1 MKKSTFTPILFFS
14 SVILYAQQNEL
25 MFHSLGSQHGLTYSA
40 VRDILQD
47 SKGYIWIA
55 TLKGLNRYDGYNIK
69 QYYKSDDGLS
79 SNCIEKLLLLGRD
92 TLLMGT
98 NEGLC
103 LYDMMREKF
112 TTIVPQTK
120 APLYVLDMAYDGRS
134 VFIASDSGL
143 YAYSKTE
150 QSMPLLHKGLIV
162 KVTLDMN
169 GNVWA
174 VSPNTIYCFRPN
186 GQMTRKIT
194 ATEVSPD
201 YPVEFTSIYKDSQGT
216 LWLGTTENGLYR
228 YNKNYN
234 QFVSVEFASQDR
246 KDMRYIRCIQED
258 MRGNLWIGTENG
270 LFIYDYTDNSYI
282 QYRQHAKDVQSGLTD
297 NAIYTIYKSRGDIM
311 WIGTFFGGVSYT
323 SPTENNF
330 HYTIADN
337 GKQYRKEKQSA
348 TSLKIKTELCGL
360 HPKIMEFL
368 FFTRMVTSG
377 I

>member
-1 MKKSTFTPILFFS
+1 MKKSTFTLILFFS

-79 SNCIEKLLLLGRD
+79 SNCIEKLLLLGQD

-194 ATEVSPD
+194 ATEVLRIILSSLLL
-201 YPVEFTSIYKDSQGT
+201 FIKIRR
-216 LWLGTTENGLYR
+216 GLYGWER
-228 YNKNYN
+228 PK
-234 QFVSVEFASQDR
+234 
-246 KDMRYIRCIQED
+246 
-258 MRGNLWIGTENG
+258 
-270 LFIYDYTDNSYI
+270 TDCTDTTRTIINSYPW
-282 QYRQHAKDVQSGLTD
+282 S
-297 NAIYTIYKSRGDIM
+297 
-311 WIGTFFGGVSYT
+311 
-323 SPTENNF
+323 
-330 HYTIADN
+330 
-337 GKQYRKEKQSA
+337 
-348 TSLKIKTELCGL
+348 SLHKTERICVIFAASKKICVEIYGSE
-360 HPKIMEFL
+360 PKTDFSSMTIQITATYNIGSMQK
-368 FFTRMVTSG
+368 MSNPD
-377 I
+377 